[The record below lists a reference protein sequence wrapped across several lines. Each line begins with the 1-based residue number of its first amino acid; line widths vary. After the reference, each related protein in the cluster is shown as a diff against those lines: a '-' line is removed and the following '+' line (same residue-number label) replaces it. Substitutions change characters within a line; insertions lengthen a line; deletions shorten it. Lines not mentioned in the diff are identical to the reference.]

1 MKVRL
6 DKLETLADTYAKK
19 IEERTTSEKEKVYAE
34 LIEQKTRSIQQL
46 MQKLNMESSKNEVMT
61 KQMIKKKEEHDK
73 QVIEMNKKFKEEK
86 DARE

>member
-34 LIEQKTRSIQQL
+34 LIEQKTRSI
-46 MQKLNMESSKNEVMT
+46 
-61 KQMIKKKEEHDK
+61 
-73 QVIEMNKKFKEEK
+73 
-86 DARE
+86 